1 MTRFI
6 ALALLALTAC
16 STITNTPLEGTAM
29 AAAPEDPY
37 PAYVRSE
44 WHKRWYDLDKDCQ
57 DTRQEVLIAES
68 TTEPVMD
75 EKGCR
80 VVSGTWEDPYTGK
93 TFTVP
98 GDLDV
103 DHFIPLKMAHV
114 SGGWAWDQA
123 KRKAFSNELADE
135 THLIAV
141 DKSANRSKGS
151 RGPDK
156 WMPTNG
162 RYHCEYL
169 RIWLDLKQK
178 WELSLTA
185 AEARYIAKRECAY
198 AL

>member
-1 MTRFI
+1 MGAT
-6 ALALLALTAC
+6 
-16 STITNTPLEGTAM
+16 
-29 AAAPEDPY
+29 AAPESPI

-44 WHKRWYDLDKDCQ
+44 WGRWYDADKDCQ

-93 TFTVP
+93 TFTNP
-98 GDLDV
+98 GDLDI
-103 DHFIPLKMAHV
+103 DHFIPLRMAHY
-114 SGGWAWDQA
+114 SGGWAWDRD
-123 KRKAFSNELADE
+123 KRKAFANELADE

-141 DKSANRSKGS
+141 DKSANRSKGA
-151 RGPDK
+151 RGPDE
-156 WMPTNG
+156 WMPSNES
-162 RYHCEYL
+162 YQCEYL
-169 RIWLDLKQK
+169 RTWLDLKQK